1 MRLGAETTGA
11 GEKEKENAP
20 RVLASPPL
28 VRGGGGAEEAQF
40 LQLLGWNWMQVC
52 SAAAYLIGYL
62 DAVPC
67 DFIIGL
73 GGALLEIT

>member
-1 MRLGAETTGA
+1 
-11 GEKEKENAP
+11 
-20 RVLASPPL
+20 
-28 VRGGGGAEEAQF
+28 
-40 LQLLGWNWMQVC
+40 MQVC
-52 SAAAYLIGYL
+52 SAASYLIGYS